1 MTDPGREN
9 ASPNAPPAEEASLAV
24 TGLHC
29 SSCAVA
35 VERAVSR
42 APGVTHADLTF
53 ATERLHVVFDRRLT
67 SLGAIKATVARSGY
81 GALEPHEVEARRT
94 AHVRDLQREQRRL
107 VLAMLLGSPIFA
119 WMIATGMNP
128 HLSVPDQ
135 GYIMFVLDTPLQ
147 FYVGQRF
154 YRGAWRALWHGRT
167 ATTDVLI
174 ALGSSAAYLYSVAA
188 LFWLHQPPYFETA
201 ALVVT
206 FVTLGNYLKVRAT
219 YQASAAIRSLVDLQA
234 RYAHRVGDDGQV
246 ERVPIDRVASGDIVV
261 IAAGETIPVDGHVV
275 SGQSTVDES
284 LMTGEA
290 QPQVKTVGDDVTAAT
305 INLLGSI
312 QVQVGAVG
320 RETLISRVIDKV
332 EQAQSEK
339 VPLVEFTDRLS
350 RIFVPIVLGLAV
362 AAFGGWW
369 WSAGLLLPAVSH
381 AVAILVIACPCALT
395 LAPGTA
401 LAVASGAAA
410 EHGVL
415 VKNGA
420 VWEHLGRVGVVALDK
435 TGTLTEGRPAVTV
448 LHALGSPT
456 ARAVLWMAATLEQG
470 SDHPL
475 AYAIR
480 QRATAEGLSL
490 APLPD
495 TFATL
500 VGLGVQAEVD
510 GTTVAVGS
518 HRLMARLGIDWERD
532 AALAAEVAEIAG
544 SGATPVFVAQDHELI
559 GLLGVADPVRPEAAE
574 VVHQLQQEGLRVV
587 MVTGDHRATAEQVAQ
602 TLGITEV
609 SAEVLPDGKA
619 EVVAR
624 LQADSR
630 RPVLMVG
637 DGINDAP
644 ALAATDIGIAMGSG
658 SDIAAQTAAVT
669 LLHGDLRQIPELL
682 AMSRF
687 TARVIR
693 QNFFWAFIF
702 NGLGLP
708 VAALGYLSPVL
719 ASGAMGLSSFAVVT
733 NSVRLRRR
741 T

>member
-1 MTDPGREN
+1 M
-9 ASPNAPPAEEASLAV
+9 V

-42 APGVTHADLTF
+42 APGVAHADLTF
-53 ATERLHVVFDRRLT
+53 ATERLQVVFDRRRT
-67 SLGAIKATVARSGY
+67 SLATIKATVALAGY

-107 VLAMLLGSPIFA
+107 VLAILLGSPIFA
-119 WMIATGMNP
+119 WMIATWMNP

-261 IAAGETIPVDGHVV
+261 IAAGETIPVDGRVV

-290 QPQVKTVGDDVTAAT
+290 QPQVKSAGDDVTAAT

-312 QVQVGAVG
+312 QVQVSAVG

-362 AAFGGWW
+362 AAFAGWW

-456 ARAVLWMAATLEQG
+456 ARAVLRMAATLEQG

-480 QRATAEGLSL
+480 QRATTDALSL
-490 APLPD
+490 PPLPG

-510 GTTVAVGS
+510 GTTVSVGS

-532 AALAAEVAEIAG
+532 AALAAEVEEIAG
-544 SGATPVFVAQDHELI
+544 SGATPVFVAQDHQLI
-559 GLLGVADPVRPEAAE
+559 GLLGVADPVRSEAAE
-574 VVHQLQQEGLRVV
+574 VVHRLQAEGLRVV
-587 MVTGDHRATAEQVAQ
+587 MVTGDHRATAERLAQ

-609 SAEVLPDGKA
+609 EAEVLPDGKA
-619 EVVAR
+619 DVVAR
-624 LQADSR
+624 LKADSR

-644 ALAATDIGIAMGSG
+644 ALAAADMGIALGSG
-658 SDIAAQTAAVT
+658 SDIAAQSAAVT

>member
-1 MTDPGREN
+1 M
-9 ASPNAPPAEEASLAV
+9 V

-42 APGVTHADLTF
+42 APGVSHADLTF
-53 ATERLHVVFDRRLT
+53 ATERLQVAFDRRHS
-67 SLGAIKATVARSGY
+67 SLAVIKATVARSGY

-107 VLAMLLGSPIFA
+107 VVALLLGSPIFA
-119 WMIATGMNP
+119 WMIAGWISP
-128 HLSVPDQ
+128 HLSVPGQ
-135 GYIMFVLDTPLQ
+135 EYVMFVLDTPLQ

-246 ERVPIDRVASGDIVV
+246 ERVPIDRVASGDQVV
-261 IAAGETIPVDGHVV
+261 IAAGETIPVDGRVV
-275 SGQSTVDES
+275 SGQSTIDES

-290 QPQVKTVGDDVTAAT
+290 IPQVKGPGDDVIAAT
-305 INLLGSI
+305 VNLLGSI
-312 QVQVGAVG
+312 QVQVSAVG

-350 RIFVPIVLGLAV
+350 RIFVPIVLGLAA
-362 AAFGGWW
+362 AAFVGWW

-410 EHGVL
+410 ERGVL
-415 VKNGA
+415 VKDGA
-420 VWEHLGRVGVVALDK
+420 VWEYLGRVGVVALDK
-435 TGTLTEGRPAVTV
+435 TGTLTEGKPAVTV
-448 LHALGSPT
+448 LHALGSAT
-456 ARAVLWMAATLEQG
+456 ARAVLRLAATLEQG

-475 AYAIR
+475 AYAVQ
-480 QRATAEGLSL
+480 QRATAEALSL
-490 APLPD
+490 PPLPG
-495 TFATL
+495 TFETL
-500 VGLGVQAEVD
+500 VGQGVQAEVD
-510 GTTVAVGS
+510 GTTVSVGS
-518 HRLMARLGIDWERD
+518 HRFMAMLGIDWERD
-532 AALAAEVAEIAG
+532 AALAAEVEEIAR
-544 SGATPVFVAQDHELI
+544 SGATPVFVAQDHQLV
-559 GLLGVADPVRPEAAE
+559 GLLGIADPVRPEAAE
-574 VVHQLQQEGLRVV
+574 VVRQLQEEGLRVV
-587 MVTGDHRATAEQVAQ
+587 MVTGDHRATAERVAQ

-609 SAEVLPDGKA
+609 EAEVLPDGKA
-619 EVVAR
+619 DVVAR

-644 ALAATDIGIAMGSG
+644 ALAAADMGIAMGSG
-658 SDIAAQTAAVT
+658 SDVAAQSAAVT
-669 LLHGDLRQIPELL
+669 LLHGDLRQIPHLL

-708 VAALGYLSPVL
+708 MAALGYLSPVL

>member
-1 MTDPGREN
+1 MI
-9 ASPNAPPAEEASLAV
+9 

-35 VERAVSR
+35 VERAVAR
-42 APGVTHADLTF
+42 APGVAHADLTF
-53 ATERLHVVFDRRLT
+53 ATERLHVVFDRRHS
-67 SLGAIKATVARSGY
+67 SLAAIKATVARSGY

-94 AHVRDLQREQRRL
+94 AHVRDLQREQHRL
-107 VLAMLLGSPIFA
+107 VLAILLGFPIFA
-119 WMIATGMNP
+119 WMIASWMNP
-128 HLSVPDQ
+128 HLSVPGQ
-135 GYIMFVLDTPLQ
+135 GYMMFALDTPLQ

-246 ERVPIDRVASGDIVV
+246 ERVPIDRVASGDRVV
-261 IAAGETIPVDGHVV
+261 IAAGETIPVDGRVV
-275 SGQSTVDES
+275 SGQSTVDEA

-290 QPQVKTVGDDVTAAT
+290 LPQVKSAGDDVTAAT

-312 QVQVGAVG
+312 QVEVGKVG

-362 AAFGGWW
+362 AAFVGWW

-410 EHGVL
+410 ERGVL

-435 TGTLTEGRPAVTV
+435 TGTLTEGKPAVTV
-448 LHALGSPT
+448 LRALGSPT
-456 ARAVLWMAATLEQG
+456 SRAVLRMAATLEQG

-480 QRATAEGLSL
+480 QRATAEALSL
-490 APLPD
+490 PPLPE
-495 TFATL
+495 TFETL
-500 VGLGVQAEVD
+500 VGQGVQAQVD
-510 GTTVAVGS
+510 GTTLSVGS
-518 HRLMARLGIDWERD
+518 HRLMATLGIDWERD
-532 AALAAEVAEIAG
+532 TALAAEVEAIAT
-544 SGATPVFVAQDHELI
+544 SGATPVFVAQDRQLI
-559 GLLGVADPVRPEAAE
+559 GLLGIADPVRSEAAE
-574 VVHQLQQEGLRVV
+574 VVHRLQAQGLRVV
-587 MVTGDHRATAEQVAQ
+587 MVTGDHRSTAERVARA
-602 TLGITEV
+602 LGITEV
-609 SAEVLPDGKA
+609 EAEVLPDGKA
-619 EVVAR
+619 DVVTR
-624 LQADSR
+624 LKADSR

-644 ALAATDIGIAMGSG
+644 ALAAADMGIAMGSG
-658 SDIAAQTAAVT
+658 SDIAAQSAAVT

>member
-1 MTDPGREN
+1 MSDPDREP
-9 ASPNAPPAEEASLAV
+9 AAPTEPPGEEAALVV

-42 APGVTHADLTF
+42 APGVAHADLTF
-53 ATERLHVVFDRRLT
+53 ATERLHVVFDRRHS
-67 SLGAIKATVARSGY
+67 SLAAIKATVALAGY

-94 AHVRDLQREQRRL
+94 AHVRDLEREQRRL
-107 VLAMLLGSPIFA
+107 VLALLLGSPIFA
-119 WMIATGMNP
+119 WMMATWMNP
-128 HLSVPDQ
+128 HLSVPGQ
-135 GYIMFVLDTPLQ
+135 GYMMFALDTPLQ

-234 RYAHRVGDDGQV
+234 RYAQRVGDDGQV
-246 ERVPIDRVASGDIVV
+246 ERVPIDRVASGDVVV
-261 IAAGETIPVDGHVV
+261 IAAGETIPVDGRVA

-290 QPQVKTVGDDVTAAT
+290 QPQVKSAGDDVTAAT

-362 AAFGGWW
+362 AAFAGWW
-369 WSAGLLLPAVSH
+369 WSAGLLLPAVVH

-410 EHGVL
+410 ERGVL

-448 LHALGSPT
+448 LRALGSATP
-456 ARAVLWMAATLEQG
+456 RAVLRMAATLEQG

-480 QRATAEGLSL
+480 QRATAEALSL
-490 APLPD
+490 PPLPE
-495 TFATL
+495 TFETL
-500 VGLGVQAEVD
+500 VGQGVQAEVD
-510 GTTVAVGS
+510 GTTVSVGS

-532 AALAAEVAEIAG
+532 AALVTEMEAIAT

-574 VVHQLQQEGLRVV
+574 VVHQLQAEGLRVV
-587 MVTGDHRATAEQVAQ
+587 MVTGDHRATAERLAQ

-609 SAEVLPDGKA
+609 EAEVLPDGKA
-619 EVVAR
+619 DVVAR
-624 LQADSR
+624 LKADSR

-644 ALAATDIGIAMGSG
+644 ALAAADMGIAMGSG
-658 SDIAAQTAAVT
+658 SDIAAQSAAIT
-669 LLHGDLRQIPELL
+669 LLHGGLRQVPELF